1 VQKLRR
7 EVERAKKV
15 LSSQTQVRIE
25 IEAFHGGEDFSE
37 TLSRARFE
45 EINMDLFKKTLDP
58 VDKVLDDAKLKKH
71 EIDEV
76 VLVGGS
82 TRIPKIQQLLKAHFN
97 GKEPNRGVNPDEAVA
112 YGAAV
117 QAGVIAGDQGT
128 EQLLLLDI
136 TPLSQG
142 IETVGGVMTVII
154 PRNTNIPT
162 KKSQIFSTYQDN
174 QERVSI
180 QVFEGERA
188 MTKDNHLLGTF
199 ELSGIPPAPRGTPQI
214 EVTFEIDVNGIL
226 TVTASEKAGGKTEQ
240 VTITAEK
247 GRLSDEEIQRM
258 LKEAEEMAEQDK
270 AAKER
275 VQSRNE
281 LENLV
286 YSVRNQLNDEE
297 KGIKGK
303 LDEDDIETIETAIKE
318 VVSWLDE
325 NLQAEKSDY
334 DEKKKEFE
342 GVIHPIFAKFSGGAG
357 GPGAPG
363 ADWDSDEMPSHDDL

>member
-1 VQKLRR
+1 
-7 EVERAKKV
+7 
-15 LSSQTQVRIE
+15 
-25 IEAFHGGEDFSE
+25 
-37 TLSRARFE
+37 
-45 EINMDLFKKTLDP
+45 
-58 VDKVLDDAKLKKH
+58 
-71 EIDEV
+71 
-76 VLVGGS
+76 
-82 TRIPKIQQLLKAHFN
+82 LKAHFN

-142 IETVGGVMTVII
+142 IETVGGVMTSII

-180 QVFEGERA
+180 QVYEGERA

-199 ELSGIPPAPRGTPQI
+199 ELSGIPAAPRGTPQI

-226 TVTASEKAGGKTEQ
+226 TVTAQDKGTGNQQQ

-247 GRLSDEEIQRM
+247 GRLSEEEIQRM
-258 LKEAEEMAEQDK
+258 LKEAEEMAEEDK
-270 AAKER
+270 IAKER
-275 VQSRNE
+275 VQARHE
-281 LENLV
+281 LENLA

-297 KGIKGK
+297 KGIKDK
-303 LDEDDIETIETAIKE
+303 LSPDDVEAVETAIKE
-318 VVSWLDE
+318 TITWLDE
-325 NLQAEKSDY
+325 NMAAEKEDY
-334 DEKKKEFE
+334 EEKKKEFE
-342 GVIHPIFAKFSGGAG
+342 SVVHPIFSKFGGGGGGGGGPGGPGGYGQGGAG
-357 GPGAPG
+357 FG
-363 ADWDSDEMPSHDDL
+363 DDEEMPNHDDL